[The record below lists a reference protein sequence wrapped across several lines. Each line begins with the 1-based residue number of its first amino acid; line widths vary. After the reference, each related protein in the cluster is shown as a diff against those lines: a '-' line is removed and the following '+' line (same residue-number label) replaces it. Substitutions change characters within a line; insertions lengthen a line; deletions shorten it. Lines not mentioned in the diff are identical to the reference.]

1 MRSRFPAMFT
11 FFVLCGSPMLAQ
23 ADKQTAPPPAAE
35 AITSVYKLSFTIR
48 ELVAGKVVSSRS
60 YTSPSAVV
68 NGMFQSGSIRAGDK
82 IPEIT
87 AGTQYDYEDVGVKI
101 DFRSLE
107 PVPVF
112 TPHQLGIHVS
122 AERSAA
128 VNGASTT
135 GPNPPMLRHDEWNAN
150 FIIEI
155 GKPTLLFSSDD
166 PTLDRTTQVEL
177 TAIKIL

>member
-23 ADKQTAPPPAAE
+23 ADKQTAPPPTAE

-87 AGTQYDYEDVGVKI
+87 AGTQYDYEDRGKNRFQE
-101 DFRSLE
+101 FRA
-107 PVPVF
+107 
-112 TPHQLGIHVS
+112 S
-122 AERSAA
+122 AGFYAA
-128 VNGASTT
+128 PA
-135 GPNPPMLRHDEWNAN
+135 WNTCFGRMFRGSKRCQHN
-150 FIIEI
+150 W
-155 GKPTLLFSSDD
+155 P
-166 PTLDRTTQVEL
+166 
-177 TAIKIL
+177 